1 MKRNIHRWTAAGG
14 AAIAFAALA
23 ADSGID
29 SGKSTVEVTFR
40 QENVPVDAPFKT
52 FSGHIDYDAAKPAA
66 AKATL
71 ELDPGS
77 LDLGSDDYS
86 AEIRKKA
93 WFDTAD
99 FPKATF
105 TATSI
110 KPGAA
115 GHFDATGNLTI
126 KGKALAITVP
136 VSVTSESASTAF
148 DGAFDIQRSYFGIG
162 DAQWNDVIDDK
173 VHVSFHLVQAASHS

>member
-1 MKRNIHRWTAAGG
+1 MKRNPRWIAIAG
-14 AAIAFAALA
+14 ALVAFAALA
-23 ADSGID
+23 ADSGVD
-29 SGKSTVEVTFR
+29 AGKSTIDVTFR

-66 AKATL
+66 ARATI

-77 LDLGSDDYS
+77 LDLGSDDYT
-86 AEIRKKA
+86 AEIRKKS
-93 WFDTAD
+93 WFDTAS

-105 TATSI
+105 SSTTI

-115 GHFDATGNLTI
+115 GHFDASGTLTL
-126 KGKALAITVP
+126 KGKAQTITVP
-136 VSVTSESASTAF
+136 VSVVTEGAVTAF
-148 DGAFDIQRSYFGIG
+148 EGSFDIQRSYFGIG

-173 VHVSFHLVQAASHS
+173 VRIKFHLVQANHG

>member
-1 MKRNIHRWTAAGG
+1 MKRNSRPWLALAG
-14 AAIAFAALA
+14 AAITLTALA
-23 ADSGID
+23 ADSGLD

-40 QENVPVDAPFKT
+40 QENVPVDAPFKS

-66 AKATL
+66 AKATI

-77 LDLGSDDYS
+77 LDLGSDDYT

-93 WFDTAD
+93 WFDTAT
-99 FPKATF
+99 FPKASF
-105 TATSI
+105 ESTSI

-115 GHFDATGNLTI
+115 GHFDATGKLTL
-126 KGKALAITVP
+126 KGKAQTLTVP
-136 VSVTSESASTAF
+136 VTVSSEGNATAF
-148 DGAFDIQRSYFGIG
+148 DGSFDIQRSTFGIG

-173 VHVSFHLVQAASHS
+173 VRIKFHLVQASHG

>member
-1 MKRNIHRWTAAGG
+1 MNRSFRHSTTIAG
-14 AAIAFAALA
+14 AIIAFAALA

-29 SGKSTVEVTFR
+29 SSNSSVDVTFR

-52 FSGHIDYDAAKPAA
+52 FSGHIDYDASKPAA

-71 ELDPGS
+71 EIDPGS
-77 LDLGSDDYS
+77 LDLGSEDYS
-86 AEIRKKA
+86 SEVRKKA

-105 TATSI
+105 ASTAI

-115 GHFDATGNLTI
+115 GHFDATGSLTI
-126 KGKALAITVP
+126 KGKALTITVP
-136 VSVTSESASTAF
+136 VTVASEGSGSSF
-148 DGAFDIQRSYFGIG
+148 DGSFDIQRSYFGIG

-173 VHVSFHLVQAASHS
+173 VRIKFHLVQPAHS

>member
-1 MKRNIHRWTAAGG
+1 MKHRVNAVFATVALG
-14 AAIAFAALA
+14 IASLALA
-23 ADSGID
+23 ADNGVD
-29 SGKSTVEVTFR
+29 PAKSTVDVTFR
-40 QENVPVDAPFKT
+40 QENVPVDAPFKS

-71 ELDPGS
+71 EIEPAS
-77 LDLGSDDYS
+77 LDLGSDDYT

-93 WFDTAD
+93 WFDTAS

-105 TATSI
+105 TSTSI

-115 GHFDATGNLTI
+115 GHFDATGTLTL
-126 KGKALAITVP
+126 KGKPQTITVP
-136 VSVTSESASTAF
+136 VSVDSQDGTTAF
-148 DGAFDIQRSYFGIG
+148 DGSFDIQRSAFGIG

-173 VHVSFHLVQAASHS
+173 VRIKFHLVQAAHP